1 MFDIAFSELMIIAVA
16 ALVVLGPEKL
26 PKVARQAGQW
36 MGKLQ
41 RYVAD
46 VKSDINR
53 QMELDELRK
62 MQTELQ
68 ETARSLETEV
78 GSTVSQLRS
87 DLDAVSGELSS
98 TAAGAAPA
106 GTIAPLAVP
115 AEPEAATDWDRVYA
129 MRRTR
134 ERIKE
139 RRRERQKELQL
150 MRRLR

>member
-1 MFDIAFSELMIIAVA
+1 MFDFGFSEMMVIAVV

-46 VKSDINR
+46 VKTDINR

-62 MQTELQ
+62 MQAELQ
-68 ETARSLETEV
+68 DTARALETEV
-78 GSTVSQLRS
+78 GSTVSQLKSDFDTVSS
-87 DLDAVSGELSS
+87 DLSGAGMS
-98 TAAGAAPA
+98 TP
-106 GTIAPLAVP
+106 AVP
-115 AEPEAATDWDRVYA
+115 EPTANTDWDKVYA
-129 MRRTR
+129 ARRMR
-134 ERIKE
+134 ERIKD

>member
-1 MFDIAFSELMIIAVA
+1 MFDFGFSEMMVIAVV

-46 VKSDINR
+46 VKTDINR

-62 MQTELQ
+62 MQAELQ
-68 ETARSLETEV
+68 DTARVLETEV
-78 GSTVSQLRS
+78 GSTVSQLKSDFDTVSS
-87 DLDAVSGELSS
+87 DLSGAGMS
-98 TAAGAAPA
+98 TPAAP
-106 GTIAPLAVP
+106 
-115 AEPEAATDWDRVYA
+115 EPTANTDWDKVYA
-129 MRRTR
+129 ARRMR
-134 ERIKE
+134 ERIKD

>member
-1 MFDIAFSELMIIAVA
+1 MFDFGFSEMMVIAVV

-62 MQTELQ
+62 MQAELQ
-68 ETARSLETEV
+68 DTARALETEV
-78 GSTVSQLRS
+78 GSTVSQLKSDFDTVSS
-87 DLDAVSGELSS
+87 DLSGAGMS
-98 TAAGAAPA
+98 TPAAS
-106 GTIAPLAVP
+106 
-115 AEPEAATDWDRVYA
+115 EPTANTDWDKVYA
-129 MRRTR
+129 ARRMR
-134 ERIKE
+134 ERIKD